1 MADKQ
6 ENNNNQE
13 EKLLLPLPKWKFWYV
28 MIVLYVLYFLDFATR
43 AVVSPMFPVLKAEL
57 GLSDAQLGW
66 LSTIVLAM
74 VGLLSIPLSYFIDRW
89 RRGRMLSL
97 MSIVWSVAS
106 FFSGLSVNFTQ
117 LLVTRGILGVGEA
130 SFNSGGQSLIMAMV
144 KKARRATVT
153 GLWTTATSLGMA
165 FGMVIGGWVAVNMGW
180 RMAFMVVAIPGII
193 FGILAWFMPDY
204 KNRPKDQNGAVGA
217 ATMSFGSTMKAILTN
232 KTAVALFISFGLLYY
247 FLNTIVYWLPTYF
260 NRYMGMD
267 VTTAGSLTAVVMISA
282 LIGSPLGGWLGDL
295 ISRKNPANKMLL
307 CWICVCLSIVC
318 YVCAIIFN
326 TWPLFFVVTFF
337 SYMYIPAQHT
347 ASQEIV
353 PFYLRASTYGVY
365 IFCMFFLGG
374 LWGPAV
380 TGMVSDASNLQM
392 GFWVNG
398 GVAVLGSI
406 GYFVT
411 YKLFN
416 KDYAKARKLE
426 EGVTY
431 ESA

>member
-1 MADKQ
+1 VAIKQ
-6 ENNNNQE
+6 DDTNKEE

-43 AVVSPMFPVLKAEL
+43 AVVSPMFPILKQDL

-74 VGLLSIPLSYFIDRW
+74 VGLLSIPLSYLIDRW
-89 RRGRMLSL
+89 SRRKMLAL
-97 MSIVWSVAS
+97 MSVVWSIGS
-106 FFSGLSVNFTQ
+106 FFSGLSANFTQ
-117 LLVTRGILGVGEA
+117 LLVTRGVLGVGEA
-130 SFNSGGQSLIMAMV
+130 SFNSGGQSMIMAMV

-153 GLWTTATSLGMA
+153 GIWTTAPSLGMA
-165 FGMVIGGWVAVNMGW
+165 VGMVIGGWVAVHMGW
-180 RMAFMVVAIPGII
+180 RTAFMIVAIPGII
-193 FGILAWFMPDY
+193 FGILAWFMPDF
-204 KNRPKDQNGAVGA
+204 KNRPKDHNGAAGSSS
-217 ATMSFGSTMKAILTN
+217 MSFSSTMKSILTN
-232 KTAVALFISFGLLYY
+232 RTAVTLFISFGLLYY
-247 FLNTIVYWLPTYF
+247 FLNTIVTWLPTYF

-267 VTTAGSLTAVVMISA
+267 VATAGSLTAVVLVSA
-282 LIGSPLGGWLGDL
+282 LIASPLGGWLGDL

-307 CWICVCLSIVC
+307 SWICVCLSIIC
-318 YVCAIIFN
+318 YVAAILFN
-326 TWPLFFVVTFF
+326 AWPLFFVVTFF

-380 TGMVSDASNLQM
+380 TGMVSDASSLQV

-398 GVAVLGSI
+398 AVAVVGSI
-406 GYFVT
+406 GYFIT
-411 YKLFN
+411 YKFFN
-416 KDYAKARKLE
+416 RDYATARKLE
-426 EGVTY
+426 EGVIQ
-431 ESA
+431 

>member
-28 MIVLYVLYFLDFATR
+28 MVILYALYFLDFATR

-57 GLSDAQLGW
+57 GLSDTQLGW

-97 MSIVWSVAS
+97 MSIIWSIAS

-130 SFNSGGQSLIMAMV
+130 SFNSGGQALIMAMV

-153 GLWTTATSLGMA
+153 GIWTTATSLGMA

-204 KNRPKDQNGAVGA
+204 KNRPKDPNGAA
-217 ATMSFGSTMKAILTN
+217 SSSSMSFGSTMKAILTN
-232 KTAVALFISFGLLYY
+232 KTAVMLFISFGLLYY

-282 LIGSPLGGWLGDL
+282 LIASPLGGWLGDL

-307 CWICVCLSIVC
+307 SWICVSLSIIC
-318 YVCAIIFN
+318 YACAILFN
-326 TWPLFFVVTFF
+326 AWPLFFVVTF
-337 SYMYIPAQHT
+337 
-347 ASQEIV
+347 
-353 PFYLRASTYGVY
+353 
-365 IFCMFFLGG
+365 
-374 LWGPAV
+374 
-380 TGMVSDASNLQM
+380 
-392 GFWVNG
+392 
-398 GVAVLGSI
+398 
-406 GYFVT
+406 
-411 YKLFN
+411 
-416 KDYAKARKLE
+416 
-426 EGVTY
+426 
-431 ESA
+431 

>member
-1 MADKQ
+1 MAVKQ
-6 ENNNNQE
+6 DDNNKEE

-43 AVVSPMFPVLKAEL
+43 AVVSPMFPILKQDL

-74 VGLLSIPLSYFIDRW
+74 VGLLSIPLSYLIDRW
-89 RRGRMLSL
+89 RRGKMIAL
-97 MSIVWSVAS
+97 MSIVWSIAS
-106 FFSGLSVNFTQ
+106 FFSGLSANFTQ
-117 LLVTRGILGVGEA
+117 LLVTRGVLGVGEA

-153 GLWTTATSLGMA
+153 GIWTTAPSLGMA
-165 FGMVIGGWVAVNMGW
+165 VGMVIGGWVAVHMGW
-180 RMAFMVVAIPGII
+180 RTAFMVVAVPGIL

-204 KNRPKDQNGAVGA
+204 KNRPKDQNGAAGSSSL
-217 ATMSFGSTMKAILTN
+217 SFGSTMKTILTN
-232 KTAVALFISFGLLYY
+232 RTAVTLFISFGLIY
-247 FLNTIVYWLPTYF
+247 FFQNTLIYWLPTYF

-267 VTTAGSLTAVVMISA
+267 VTTAGSMTALVMVSA
-282 LIGSPLGGWLGDL
+282 LIAAPLGGWMGDL

-307 CWICVCLSIVC
+307 CWICVLLSIAS
-318 YVCAIIFN
+318 YACAILFN
-326 TWPLFFVVTFF
+326 AWPLFLVTCFF
-337 SYMYIPAQHT
+337 SFMFIPTQHT

-398 GVAVLGSI
+398 AVALLGSI
-406 GYFVT
+406 GYFIT
-411 YKLFN
+411 YKFFN
-416 KDYAKARKLE
+416 RDYAAARKLE
-426 EGVTY
+426 EGVVQ
-431 ESA
+431 